1 MTNLIPQLLKYFKE
15 NYGYTMNDSSDLFV
29 TEKNMLECL
38 MGIGR
43 NLMNNIFKEMGT
55 GYEGNRIGKD
65 GNEYEF
71 KGNRKKSIHG
81 LFGSI
86 DYKRAYYVGTE
97 DGDGSYIP
105 LDEKLGIK
113 KKHTP
118 GFNYFLT
125 SFTGREAYQESLN
138 RFHEI
143 FRPGG
148 NDLISLRKTLDMDY
162 ELGGRLEGMRQEE
175 IERVYEEGEE
185 IEKEEVIGG
194 VMAVSIDAT
203 KVREKLGEKVIKGGR
218 KRYEIGFKDVKIAGV
233 SEIVYDKKQKEAK
246 CKRTSY
252 VSGIEHAD
260 DFFKRVWVEMTR
272 RSEDI
277 WNGQIVYL
285 GDGAPW
291 IWDRVIDMANKESV
305 QILDYYHACEHVS
318 DICKEVYVEGT
329 ELYWEYF
336 RKWKDIIYEG
346 KVEKVINKLKKI
358 QEKSRNESI
367 REMLRKEINY
377 FEVNKDRMRYDKYRK
392 MKLPIG
398 SGTIESACKNVIGG
412 RLKQGGMTWSPS
424 GAEGML
430 QIRSSIKSGRFSSDF
445 KRTLQNVA

>member
-1 MTNLIPQLLKYFKE
+1 MTNLIPHLLIYFKE
-15 NYGYTMNDSSDLFV
+15 NYGFKMNDSSDLFV
-29 TEKNMLECL
+29 TEKNMLEYI
-38 MGIGR
+38 MGIGK
-43 NLMNNIFKEMGT
+43 NLMNKIFEEMGT
-55 GYEGNRIGKD
+55 GYEGNRIEKD
-65 GNEYEF
+65 GNKYEF

-86 DYKRAYYVGTE
+86 DYKRAYYVGTNNT
-97 DGDGSYIP
+97 GGSYIP
-105 LDEKLGIK
+105 LDVKLGIK

-118 GFNYFLT
+118 GFNYFFS

-143 FRPGG
+143 FRPEGK
-148 NDLISLRKTLDMDY
+148 DLISLRKALDMDY
-162 ELGGRLEGMRQEE
+162 ELGGRLEGIRQEE
-175 IERVYEEGEE
+175 IKGVYDEGEE
-185 IEKEEVIGG
+185 IEKEGVIGG

-203 KVREKLGEKVIKGGR
+203 KVREKLGEEIIKGGK

-233 SEIVYDKKQKEAK
+233 SEIVYDKKQQEAK
-246 CKRTSY
+246 CKKTSY

-272 RSEDI
+272 RSEDLS
-277 WNGQIVYL
+277 NGRIVFL

-318 DICKEVYVEGT
+318 NICKEVYVEGT

-346 KVEKVINKLKKI
+346 KVEKVIDKLKKI
-358 QEKSRNESI
+358 REKSRNESI

-398 SGTIESACKNVIGG
+398 SGTIESACKNVIEG

-430 QIRSSIKSGRFSSDF
+430 QIRSSIKSGRFSIDF
-445 KRTLQNVA
+445 KRTLPDAA

>member
-15 NYGYTMNDSSDLFV
+15 NYGFKINDSSDLFV
-29 TEKNMLECL
+29 TEKNMLEYV

-43 NLMNNIFKEMGT
+43 NLMNKIFEEMGS
-55 GYEGNRIGKD
+55 GYEGRRIERDGK
-65 GNEYEF
+65 EYEF
-71 KGNRKKSIHG
+71 KGNRSKSIHG

-86 DYKRAYYVGTE
+86 DYKRAYYVGT
-97 DGDGSYIP
+97 GDVEGSCIP
-105 LDEKLGIK
+105 LDEKIGIR

-118 GFNYFLT
+118 GFNYFFST
-125 SFTGREAYQESLN
+125 FSGREAYQESLD

-143 FRPGG
+143 FRPEGKE
-148 NDLISLRKTLDMDY
+148 LISLRKALDMDY
-162 ELGGRLEGMRQEE
+162 ELGGRVEGIRQEE
-175 IERVYEEGEE
+175 IKGVYEEGEE

-203 KVREKLGEKVIKGGR
+203 KVREKLGEEVIKGGK

-246 CKRTSY
+246 CKKTSY

-277 WNGQIVYL
+277 SKERIVFI

-291 IWDRVIDMANKESV
+291 IWDRVIDMANKESI
-305 QILDYYHACEHVS
+305 QILDYYHGCEHVS
-318 DICKEVYVEGT
+318 DICKEMYVEGT

-336 RKWKDIIYEG
+336 RKWKELIYEG
-346 KVEKVINKLKKI
+346 KVEKVIDKLKKI
-358 QEKSRNESI
+358 REKSRNESI
-367 REMLRKEINY
+367 RELIQKEINY

-412 RLKQGGMTWSPS
+412 RLKQGGMTWSPL
-424 GAEGML
+424 GAKGML
-430 QIRSSIKSGRFSSDF
+430 QIRSSIKSGRFYKDF
-445 KRTLQNVA
+445 KRTLQNAA